1 MYLSCRRKCLTSS
14 LQPDVEKEGK
24 DRTSMSLPPRVDDLV
39 RAVINANPDTIVI
52 TQAGNPVAM
61 PWRNEANTILHS
73 WYGGNEA
80 GNAVADIIFGK
91 ANPSGKLPMTFPIR
105 LEDGPSF
112 LTSNSDNG
120 RLFYAEDVFVG
131 HRWFEK
137 RDIEVAF
144 PFG

>member
-1 MYLSCRRKCLTSS
+1 
-14 LQPDVEKEGK
+14 
-24 DRTSMSLPPRVDDLV
+24 MSLPPRVDDLV
-39 RAVINANPDTIVI
+39 TAVLKANPQAIVI

-61 PWRNEANTILHS
+61 PWRDEAQTILHC

-80 GNAVADIIFGK
+80 GNAVADVIFGEVS
-91 ANPSGKLPMTFPIR
+91 PSGKLPMTFPVR

-112 LTSNSDNG
+112 LSSCSDNG
-120 RLFYAEDVFVG
+120 KMHYLEDVFVG

-137 RDIEVAF
+137 RDIGVAF